1 MKSNGLRM
9 RLSILLPFG
18 VFASVADVTRI
29 VAMTPAGSFGLLPH
43 RLDCAAVLSPGLLSY
58 STASTGEIHLA
69 TDAGVLVKT
78 GAEVV
83 VCVRYAIAGGD
94 LGNLRQAV
102 EHQFL
107 NLSEQEKSS
116 RATLAKLESGL
127 LRGFAELQ
135 RA

>member
-9 RLSILLPFG
+9 QLRILLPFG
-18 VFASVADVTRI
+18 VFASVAGVTRI
-29 VAMTPAGSFGLLPH
+29 VVMTAAGSFGLLPH
-43 RLDCAAVLSPGLLSY
+43 RLDCATVLSPGLLSY
-58 STASTGEIHLA
+58 STESAGEIHMA
-69 TDAGVLVKT
+69 IDAGVLIKT

-83 VCVRYAIAGGD
+83 VCVRHAIAGAD

-102 EHQFL
+102 EQQFL

-116 RATLAKLESGL
+116 RTTLAKLESGL

>member
-1 MKSNGLRM
+1 MQLR
-9 RLSILLPFG
+9 ILLPFG

-29 VAMTPAGSFGLLPH
+29 VVMTAAGSFGLLPH
-43 RLDCAAVLSPGLLSY
+43 RLDCATVLSPGLLSY
-58 STASTGEIHLA
+58 STASSAEIHLA
-69 TDAGVLVKT
+69 IDAGVLVKT
-78 GAEVV
+78 AAEVV
-83 VCVRYAIAGGD
+83 VCVRHAIAGAD

-107 NLSEQEKSS
+107 NLNEQEKSS
-116 RATLAKLESGL
+116 RTTLAKLESGL

>member
-1 MKSNGLRM
+1 MQLR
-9 RLSILLPFG
+9 ILLPFG

-29 VAMTPAGSFGLLPH
+29 VVMTTTGSFGLLPH
-43 RLDCAAVLSPGLLSY
+43 RLDCATVLSPGLLSY

-69 TDAGVLVKT
+69 IDAGVLVKT

-83 VCVRYAIAGGD
+83 VCVRHSIAGAD

-107 NLSEQEKSS
+107 NLNEQEKSS
-116 RATLAKLESGL
+116 RTTLAKLESGL